1 MGFVTRNEVSP
12 ANDGVALIEAPGAAL
27 LEVFGKATSGLA
39 AALDNSTVGVEIYDV
54 NLCCILKNKA
64 FASMGGAPAE
74 AHIGKSLRQIFGDNA
89 SQIEPALQKAWATGK
104 PVSDVDLAFS
114 LPKHPE
120 KIYLVVNFFPIEDVD
135 REVRL
140 IAGLFFSATGKRRLQ
155 DRLHHLVERKRGHS
169 LDESEN
175 PGEAFTEIAARS
187 AEMLQESIALL
198 QCSMSLRCH
207 LLETRIATALL
218 QADPYSAITAGDPRF
233 LPLVSPPSEF
243 VEDPRERSE
252 PSGVAEADRGV
263 PSPRERQVMQLL
275 AEGKGNKEMAVV
287 LALSTRT
294 VEMHRARLMAKLNLH
309 SVADLVRYA
318 VRHNLIEA

>member
-1 MGFVTRNEVSP
+1 MNAQMP

-27 LEVFGKATSGLA
+27 REVFGKATSGLA
-39 AALDNSTVGVEIYDV
+39 ATLENSTVGVEIYDV
-54 NLCCILKNKA
+54 NLCCILKNRA
-64 FASMGGAPAE
+64 FASIGGAPAE

-89 SQIEPALQKAWATGK
+89 SQIEPAFQKAWTTGK

-114 LPKHPE
+114 LPKHPQ

-135 REVRL
+135 KEVRL
-140 IAGLFFSATGKRRLQ
+140 IAGLFFSATGKRKLQ
-155 DRLHHLVERKRGHS
+155 ERLHHLVERKRSQS
-169 LDESEN
+169 LDESED
-175 PGEAFTEIAARS
+175 PRGAFTEMSARS
-187 AEMLQESIALL
+187 AEMLQESINLL

-207 LLETRIATALL
+207 LLEARIATALL
-218 QADPYSAITAGDPRF
+218 HATPYSAIPAVHPGFST
-233 LPLVSPPSEF
+233 LPASQSEF
-243 VEDPRERSE
+243 EKDPRELAE
-252 PSGVAEADRGV
+252 PSGAAEADRGI